1 TCSPKDRGA
10 SLRAMAAE
18 GSTAS
23 ETAEGSSLVVE
34 RSQQDFDVPK
44 KLRAKVVHG
53 FGRGSKTLGFP
64 TANMEVK
71 WDKGETPE
79 DLKPEEREILEFAR
93 TCKAGIYYA
102 WAQVADGPDRGVY
115 KTAMS
120 VGWNPTF
127 TDVKVKT
134 IEPWIL
140 HDYGADFY
148 DCELRLVVCGY
159 VRDELKFE
167 KFDELIQLR
176 SGRTENSAAGRW
188 RHPRPRLWR
197 VTRSSQEQRRRKGR
211 QAGPAPCSEV
221 GPGATET
228 VHKHNMLEVRADIF
242 GSARGARQG
251 AAPEAPPA
259 RPGANSRNLRG
270 PPNFCLRRCIF
281 FKLPGTTRCPSRWES
296 AATQPGRSRRGAL
309 QIRKGREFG
318 RRGPPASD
326 PW

>member
-221 GPGATET
+221 PFKVGIRRHATRTQPKRCPADSEG
-228 VHKHNMLEVRADIF
+228 EGVRA
-242 GSARGARQG
+242 
-251 AAPEAPPA
+251 
-259 RPGANSRNLRG
+259 
-270 PPNFCLRRCIF
+270 
-281 FKLPGTTRCPSRWES
+281 
-296 AATQPGRSRRGAL
+296 
-309 QIRKGREFG
+309 
-318 RRGPPASD
+318 
-326 PW
+326 

>member
-1 TCSPKDRGA
+1 
-10 SLRAMAAE
+10 LRAMAAE

-167 KFDELIQLR
+167 KFDELIKAIR
-176 SGRTENSAAGRW
+176 EDGEFCSGALETPASAA
-188 RHPRPRLWR
+188 L
-197 VTRSSQEQRRRKGR
+197 
-211 QAGPAPCSEV
+211 
-221 GPGATET
+221 
-228 VHKHNMLEVRADIF
+228 
-242 GSARGARQG
+242 ARDAFFAG
-251 AAPEAPPA
+251 AAAAEGAP
-259 RPGANSRNLRG
+259 GG
-270 PPNFCLRRCIF
+270 PC
-281 FKLPGTTRCPSRWES
+281 
-296 AATQPGRSRRGAL
+296 AL
-309 QIRKGREFG
+309 L
-318 RRGPPASD
+318 
-326 PW
+326 